1 VRIAIPAGSF
11 PNAQHP
17 AAMCAG
23 DTETPQRVAN
33 TVLRAFAELAPVRIP
48 AASQRT
54 MNLVSAGGE
63 GLVHTLRV
71 IDHKARVSFSSDRRR
86 HAPYGLR
93 GGVSGAPGRN
103 LVWPLQA
110 PARVQASK
118 TSSAWGQERPSSS
131 RRRAG
136 AAGARRRTRAEVA
149 RHRLGPTA
157 STTMATA
164 RHAVGP

>member
-1 VRIAIPAGSF
+1 MRIAIPAGSF

-17 AAMCAG
+17 AAVCAG
-23 DTETPQRVAN
+23 DTETPQRAAN
-33 TVLRAFAELAPVRIP
+33 TVLRAFAELASVRIP

-63 GLVHTLRV
+63 GLVRTLRV
-71 IDHKARVSFSSDRRR
+71 IDHEARVSFSSGPA
-86 HAPYGLR
+86 APRAL
-93 GGVSGAPGRN
+93 
-103 LVWPLQA
+103 WPA
-110 PARVQASK
+110 
-118 TSSAWGQERPSSS
+118 
-131 RRRAG
+131 RRRAGPQPRLAAAGPRARAGVQDLVSVGAGEAVVVETPGG